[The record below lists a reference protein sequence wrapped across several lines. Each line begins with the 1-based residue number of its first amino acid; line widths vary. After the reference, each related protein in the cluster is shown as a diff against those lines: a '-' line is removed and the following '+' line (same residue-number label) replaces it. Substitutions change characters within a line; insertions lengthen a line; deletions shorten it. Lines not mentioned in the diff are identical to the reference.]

1 MRIKIRRILCPVDFS
16 EHAEQALRYAKA
28 FAQAHQAELIL
39 LHVVETP
46 VAYMAPDVVLP
57 ADTVD
62 SQRAACTERLTAL
75 TTSVRDEHANT
86 TWLLVDG
93 NPLVLIV
100 ETAAARE
107 VDLIVIGTHGRTGLA
122 HVLLG
127 SVAETVVRKA
137 PCPVLTVKHP
147 EHEFVVP

>member
-1 MRIKIRRILCPVDFS
+1 MKPLIF
-16 EHAEQALRYAKA
+16 HRYLEEERGIPASLLKSPR
-28 FAQAHQAELIL
+28 FAGKLK
-39 LHVVETP
+39 VE
-46 VAYMAPDVVLP
+46 
-57 ADTVD
+57 
-62 SQRAACTERLTAL
+62 
-75 TTSVRDEHANT
+75 
-86 TWLLVDG
+86 G

-100 ETAAARE
+100 ETAKSQE